1 MRVNTAVGEVGLNA
15 PDMPLVV
22 LRPSLLAMSKL
33 GDGEELVTLFSVVM
47 GDPEHDA
54 GPNPLTT
61 HPVTLGLGI
70 ALANRRNREYQN
82 DHFLTCCRVLDA
94 CAPDDVDLSPYTGT
108 MGERWGTWRPGL
120 MLPGEV
126 TLLARHLLEHGL
138 VGRVRQ
144 RKPVSSNNY
153 ASAIYPAEFAS
164 AAIADLGMSEEE
176 AWGLTMTGFSTAM
189 HAKFAKPGEGP
200 PTEEEHDHV
209 MAWLESINSVRD
221 AHLRAK

>member
-1 MRVNTAVGEVGLNA
+1 MRVNTAVGEVGLHA
-15 PDMPLVV
+15 PDLPSIT

-33 GDGEELVTLFSVVM
+33 GDGPELVELFSVVM
-47 GDPEHDA
+47 GDPEFHK
-54 GPNPLTT
+54 GPQVPM
-61 HPVTLGLGI
+61 HAAVRALGVG
-70 ALANRRNREYQN
+70 LANARNRRAVR
-82 DHFLTCCRVLDA
+82 DHFLTCCSVLDA
-94 CAPDDVDLSPYTGT
+94 CAPDGADLSPFTGC
-108 MGERWGTWRPGL
+108 MGERWNSWRPGL
-120 MLPGEV
+120 MLSGEV
-126 TLLARHLLEHGL
+126 VILARHLLEHGL

-144 RKPVSSNNY
+144 RKPVTSEKY

-164 AAIADLGMSEEE
+164 AAIADLGLSEDE
-176 AWGLTMTGFSTAM
+176 AWNLTMTGFSSAM